1 MKKICLS
8 WIGTHDLN
16 SIARDPKFGE
26 GGGPVMALL
35 ESEHADDFD
44 ELHLLY
50 NTGQPLQKHK
60 NDYFS
65 HLNKN
70 YSRKKKIIFHE
81 YELNPTD
88 YNRIYEI
95 ATSLMKEL
103 QKQYSNKKI
112 KWHFHTSPG
121 TGQMNAIW
129 VLLSKTAYPATLYQS
144 HYETASKKQIVKII
158 DLEFNIDAEYI
169 PEIAARARER
179 ILKNI
184 HSEKQYGDIIYRSDI
199 MESVL
204 SKTKKLA
211 LHNVSVLITGET
223 GSGKEL
229 LAKAIHA
236 ASLRKNNKMLTL
248 NCAAIQETTANATLF
263 GWSKGAWT
271 GAVGE
276 GAGYFSQCDGGTIFL
291 DEIGEL
297 GLETQTKLLRAIQ
310 EGEIQRVGD
319 GRVSR
324 VDVRIIA
331 ATHKNLLEL
340 IKASKFREDLYY
352 RLNVFTIELPPLRK
366 RGEDIILLAEKF
378 LEAINEKNDKIPGYT
393 PKKLSSNAKQLLINY
408 PWPGNVRELYNTLQR
423 VCVWADSSIIT
434 ADELKN
440 YFTHSHV
447 PEIVMQE
454 PDFLLPVNL
463 DEITFKLRKKYI
475 QNALKK
481 CGGNK
486 SETARLLGYKNYQ
499 TLSHEMKRADIKDI

>member
-16 SIARDPKFGE
+16 SIAHDTKYGD
-26 GGGPVMALL
+26 GSGPIIALL
-35 ESEHADDFD
+35 ESPHADDFD

-50 NTGQPLQKHK
+50 NFGQPLEKHK
-60 NDYFS
+60 DEYRRQIS
-65 HLNKN
+65 KKYAKNKTVV
-70 YSRKKKIIFHE
+70 FHE
-81 YELNPTD
+81 HELNPTD

-95 ATSLMKEL
+95 TTGIMKSL
-103 QKQYSNKKI
+103 QKKYSNKKI

-144 HYETASKKQIVKII
+144 HYEIGSKKQIVKTI

-169 PEIAARARER
+169 PEVTARAREK

-184 HSEKQYGDIIYRSDI
+184 HSEKQYGEIIYRSDI
-199 MESVL
+199 MESL
-204 SKTKKLA
+204 LYKTRKLA
-211 LHNVSVLITGET
+211 AHNVSVLITGET
-223 GSGKEL
+223 GTGKEL

-236 ASLRKNNKMLTL
+236 ASLRKGKKMLTL

-271 GAVGE
+271 GACGE
-276 GAGYFSQCDGGTIFL
+276 GSGYFLECSGGTIFL

-297 GLETQTKLLRAIQ
+297 SLETQTKLLRAIQ
-310 EGEIQRVGD
+310 EGEVQRVGD
-319 GRVSR
+319 GRVSK

-340 IKASKFREDLYY
+340 VKSGKFREDLYY
-352 RLNVFTIELPPLRK
+352 RLNVFAIELPPLRK
-366 RGEDIILLAEKF
+366 RGDDITLLAEKF
-378 LEAINEKNDKIPGYT
+378 LKAINDKNDEIPGYVI
-393 PKKLSSNAKQLLINY
+393 KKLSASARQLLVNY

-423 VCVWADSSIIT
+423 VCLWADSSIIT
-434 ADELKN
+434 AEELKN
-440 YFTHSHV
+440 YFTHGAQTEAAGPDH
-447 PEIVMQE
+447 
-454 PDFLLPVNL
+454 DFLFPVDL
-463 DEITFKLRKKYI
+463 DAITVGLRKKYI
-475 QNALKK
+475 QKALEK

-486 SETARLLGYKNYQ
+486 SETARMLGYKNYQ
-499 TLSHEMKRADIKDI
+499 TLAHEMKRSGIGS